1 MNGVHPVKI
10 AVVGVG
16 SVGSSFAYTLLLRGL
31 ATEIVLIDENR
42 GRAIGEAMDLHYAV
56 PFSHQTEIR
65 AGDLRDTAGAAI
77 TVICAGLRQKPGQSE
92 MDLVAHNSRVIKA
105 VAPAIAEW
113 NPGGIILVA
122 TNPVD
127 VMTYGAWKLSE
138 LQRRQVIGSGTI
150 TDSALPLSAGK
161 PFPR

>member
-1 MNGVHPVKI
+1 MM
-10 AVVGVG
+10 VVALICLAEKYRANRMQHCRPEI
-16 SVGSSFAYTLLLRGL
+16 GSSVDR
-31 ATEIVLIDENR
+31 
-42 GRAIGEAMDLHYAV
+42 
-56 PFSHQTEIR
+56 R
-65 AGDLRDTAGAAI
+65 AGCWSTFLTA
-77 TVICAGLRQKPGQSE
+77 
-92 MDLVAHNSRVIKA
+92 NSVPSIRPQPVIKA

-150 TDSALPLSAGK
+150 TDSARVTADTPDPDLANNTASVQTTVNLE
-161 PFPR
+161 